1 MTKKE
6 DPNVANVFKYR
17 KTHNDG
23 VFDAYTDEMLLARKV
38 AIITGLPDAYGRC
51 RIIGDYRRVP
61 LYGVDKLIE
70 EKIKAKKKMF
80 PDVMDSDTIRAR
92 EEISEQIRSL
102 NELKAI
108 DISQPAN
115 DVKEAIQWLY
125 FAYLAATKEQNGAAM
140 SIGRISIFLDV
151 YAQRDLES
159 GKYSEEEIQ
168 EMVDHFV
175 MKLRMIRFLR
185 TPEYD
190 ELFSG
195 DPT

>member
-1 MTKKE
+1 M
-6 DPNVANVFKYR
+6 ANVFKYR

-23 VFDAYTDEMLLARKV
+23 VFDAYTDEILLARKA
-38 AIITGLPDAYGRC
+38 AIITGLPDAYGRG

-70 EKIKAKKKMF
+70 EKIKAKKKMV

-125 FAYLAATKEQNGAAM
+125 F
-140 SIGRISIFLDV
+140 
-151 YAQRDLES
+151 
-159 GKYSEEEIQ
+159 
-168 EMVDHFV
+168 
-175 MKLRMIRFLR
+175 
-185 TPEYD
+185 
-190 ELFSG
+190 
-195 DPT
+195 